1 MPASVA
7 PSLRKRT
14 GIERSR
20 RSDTRRPAMR
30 GAARIEERPTTCRGW
45 GCKSRAE
52 RERPPGGVQGVHA
65 SGREIDESGRAVG
78 VVHDGERAAVQA
90 NRACGGRRER
100 QCEDEDEESAG
111 HSALTQ
117 QFSALTQ
124 HLQHCGGARRQALPR
139 SARREPLR
147 RPDPRAPARVDRDP
161 ALPARAPHA
170 YPARAAGHAHR
181 DLGRVRRPADDAA
194 RQHPAAR
201 RRRARAA
208 DPAPDRRSF
217 VPSRADRS
225 RRADD
230 ARRGSAARR
239 VLRGGRA
246 PAPEAVGRLPGSRPR
261 AERRAG
267 ASARGAG
274 GARRGI
280 GAAVRGSLT
289 RPTAFPAR
297 GLARLALRRALHHI
311 EPRVTSERCRRSSRA
326 PARSRPRRARVRGR
340 AGCRAGR

>member
-1 MPASVA
+1 M
-7 PSLRKRT
+7 
-14 GIERSR
+14 
-20 RSDTRRPAMR
+20 
-30 GAARIEERPTTCRGW
+30 
-45 GCKSRAE
+45 
-52 RERPPGGVQGVHA
+52 HA
-65 SGREIDESGRAVG
+65 SGREIDESRRAVR

-100 QCEDEDEESAG
+100 QCEDEDEEDARG

-117 QFSALTQ
+117 QFSASTQ

-217 VPSRADRS
+217 VPPRADRS

-230 ARRGSAARR
+230 ARRGSDARR
-239 VLRGGRA
+239 VLRSGRA
-246 PAPEAVGRLPGSRPR
+246 PAPEAVGRLPGGRRR
-261 AERRAG
+261 AQRRAG
-267 ASARGAG
+267 ASARGAR

-280 GAAVRGSLT
+280 GAAVRGSLA

-297 GLARLALRRALHHI
+297 GWPRLALRRAPHHI
-311 EPRVTSERCRRSSRA
+311 EPRVTSGRRRTSSRA
-326 PARSRPRRARVRGR
+326 PARSRRRRARARGR
-340 AGCRAGR
+340 AACRAGR